1 MSLEWRGVSHRYGRE
16 LALVNLDLTLH
27 PGQCLGFIGHNGAGK
42 TTAMRVALGLMRP
55 TSGTVLVDGHDV
67 HRNPVPALAKLG
79 GLIEVPGFHPS
90 WSALDNLVVFAR
102 AAGAPARPARDRAD
116 RLLDRVGLGHV
127 GDKPVKAFSQG
138 MRQRLGIALA
148 LVDEPRYLLLDEPG
162 NGLDPEG
169 LAELRR
175 LLKGLCRED
184 GLGVLVSS
192 HQLHEVSELCD
203 RLAILKKGT
212 LLAAASAKELLAGAH
227 PPWRLEVRDT
237 ERARAVLESSGHA
250 SGLDDD
256 GEALLLELTPADA
269 PDLLTA
275 LVTANAGVI
284 SFAPR
289 TPSLE
294 AIYLELEECGVVA
307 DDPPPAEE
315 AVAAD
320 GEPAPPGALTRL
332 GRVFRYEL
340 HRWLKG
346 KEIWA
351 AALFLPGLALLGV
364 WSRHRQALT
373 EGEGVVTHTA
383 VNAFEAA
390 GFGLQT
396 ALASLAIVAVLVA
409 SQAVAA
415 ERSRGTLRAL
425 AQRPFRRED
434 IVIGKLLA
442 HLVLAFTLLVLIHA
456 AAYGAAAWWFDFKG
470 VEEILPDGGV
480 MTIVPLSEL
489 KPEFRA
495 SLWAPLVPL
504 ATWVG
509 LGFLAGVVASTG
521 TRAFG
526 WALGLLL
533 GLDLARGFLHGIVD
547 PSWLPTHHF
556 PSLLGDSSYVQ
567 HFIDVSQGLSNAA
580 LTASERPLWF
590 WLALALGL
598 SLILFRRS
606 PIR

>member
-16 LALVNLDLTLH
+16 LALADLDLTLH

-55 TSGTVLVDGHDV
+55 TSGTILVDGHDL
-67 HRNPVPALAKLG
+67 HRQPVPALARLG

-102 AAGAPARPARDRAD
+102 AAGTPARDARERAG

-127 GDKPVKAFSQG
+127 GEKPVKAFSQG

-203 RLAILKKGT
+203 RLAILKKGN
-212 LLAAASAKELLAGAH
+212 LLAAASAKQLLAGAH
-227 PPWRLEVRDT
+227 PPWRLEVGDAA
-237 ERARAVLESSGHA
+237 RARGVLEAKGISPRP
-250 SGLDDD
+250 DED
-256 GEALLLELTPADA
+256 GEALLLDLAPKDA

-275 LVTANAGVI
+275 LVTADVGVV

-294 AIYLELEECGVVA
+294 AIYLELEERGVVA
-307 DDPPPAEE
+307 DDPPPAEADDVSE
-315 AVAAD
+315 TPPPAVF
-320 GEPAPPGALTRL
+320 TRV

-351 AALFLPGLALLGV
+351 AALLLPGLALLGV
-364 WSRHRQALT
+364 WNRHRQALT

-409 SQAVAA
+409 SQSIAA

-434 IVIGKLLA
+434 IVVGKLAA
-442 HLVLAFTLLVLIHA
+442 HLFLAFTLLVLIHA

-470 VEEILPDGGV
+470 VEEILPDGGL
-480 MTIVPLSEL
+480 MTIVPFSEL
-489 KPEFRA
+489 KPEFQA
-495 SLWAPLVPL
+495 SLWAPLLPL
-504 ATWVG
+504 ATWVV

-547 PSWLPTHHF
+547 ESWLPTHHF

-580 LTASERPLWF
+580 LTASESPLWL
-590 WLALALGL
+590 WLVVALGL

-606 PIR
+606 SIR

>member
-1 MSLEWRGVSHRYGRE
+1 MALEWRGVSHRYGRE
-16 LALVNLDLTLH
+16 LALAELDLSLH

-55 TSGTVLVDGHDV
+55 TAGTVHVDGHDL

-102 AAGAPARPARDRAD
+102 AAGSTAPAAKERAG
-116 RLLDRVGLGHV
+116 RLLERVGLGHV
-127 GDKPVKAFSQG
+127 GGKPVKAFSQG

-175 LLKGLCRED
+175 LLKGLCRDD

-203 RLAILKKGT
+203 RLAILKRGR

-227 PPWRLEVRDT
+227 PPWRLEVQDAD
-237 ERARAVLESSGHA
+237 RARALLETAGVSA
-250 SGLDDD
+250 RMDED
-256 GEALLLELTPADA
+256 GEALLCDLAPTDA
-269 PDLLTA
+269 PELLST
-275 LVTANAGVI
+275 LVTAGAGVI
-284 SFAPR
+284 AFAPR

-294 AIYLELEECGVVA
+294 AIYLELEERGVVS
-307 DDPPPAEE
+307 DDPAVAETPDPAEPPA
-315 AVAAD
+315 
-320 GEPAPPGALTRL
+320 PGALARA
-332 GRVFRYEL
+332 GRVFRYEI

-346 KEIWA
+346 REIWA
-351 AALFLPGLALLGV
+351 AAALLPGLALLGV
-364 WSRHRQALT
+364 WNRHRQALT

-383 VNAFEAA
+383 VNAYEAA

-409 SQAVAA
+409 SQSVAA
-415 ERSRGTLRAL
+415 ERARGTLRAL
-425 AQRPFRRED
+425 VQRPFRRED
-434 IVIGKLLA
+434 VILGKLTA
-442 HLVLAFTLLVLIHA
+442 HLVLALVLLLLIHA

-489 KPEFRA
+489 KPEFLS
-495 SLWAPLVPL
+495 SLWAPLLPL
-504 ATWVG
+504 ATWVS

-533 GLDLARGFLHGIVD
+533 GLDLARGFLHGLVD
-547 PSWLPTHHF
+547 PAWLPTQHF

-580 LTASERPLWF
+580 LTAPESPLWF
-590 WLALALGL
+590 WLVFAVAA
-598 SLILFRRS
+598 SLFLFRRS
-606 PIR
+606 SIR